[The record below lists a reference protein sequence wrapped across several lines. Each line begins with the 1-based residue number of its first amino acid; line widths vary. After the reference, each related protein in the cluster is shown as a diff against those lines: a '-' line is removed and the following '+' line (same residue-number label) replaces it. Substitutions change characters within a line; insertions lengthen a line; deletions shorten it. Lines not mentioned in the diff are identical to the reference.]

1 MHTHI
6 TTTPTNMGAASQA
19 TRSTDVT
26 SSDSDLEA
34 SAPEDSEVAED
45 EAASACAA
53 ATFARRSLFF

>member
-1 MHTHI
+1 
-6 TTTPTNMGAASQA
+6 MGAASQA